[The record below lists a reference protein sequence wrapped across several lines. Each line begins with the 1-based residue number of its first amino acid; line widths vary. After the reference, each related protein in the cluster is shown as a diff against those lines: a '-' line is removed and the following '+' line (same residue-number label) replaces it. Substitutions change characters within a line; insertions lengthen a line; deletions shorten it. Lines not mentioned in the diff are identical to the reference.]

1 MPNKRYNK
9 QILKMADGGSISP
22 KDIEKM
28 TEKAKPAADR
38 AFNILRE
45 FREFRDKKKKP
56 KSIKENRENRAPK
69 KKDKPKPVI
78 KSVKKKTDE
87 QKIAE
92 HIALNGVTTERKGK
106 AKYYDGVKW
115 CDYDNDIIGKKEIGS
130 KVKQPLNDL
139 TYNVLIHFLN
149 QDWLS
154 CRQITEAQFGKEN
167 FDNTLD
173 KEVRIEIYKLEDRK
187 FIDKKIEGTNRH
199 FYKLNKLG
207 YNHLVKKSGG
217 R

>member
-1 MPNKRYNK
+1 M
-9 QILKMADGGSISP
+9 IP
-22 KDIEKM
+22 KDLMNAIKVFENYGFDISNTKKAVLKKAEIEL
-28 TEKAKPAADR
+28 
-38 AFNILRE
+38 NGL
-45 FREFRDKKKKP
+45 
-56 KSIKENRENRAPK
+56 SK

-92 HIALNGVTTERKGK
+92 HIALNGVTTERKGP
-106 AKYYDGVKW
+106 AKYWNGVKW
-115 CDYDNDIIGKKEIGS
+115 CDYDNDILGKKEIGS
-130 KVKQPLNDL
+130 KVKHPLNDL

>member
-1 MPNKRYNK
+1 M
-9 QILKMADGGSISP
+9 IP
-22 KDIEKM
+22 KDLMNAIKVFENYGFDISNTKKAVLKKAEIEL
-28 TEKAKPAADR
+28 
-38 AFNILRE
+38 NGL
-45 FREFRDKKKKP
+45 
-56 KSIKENRENRAPK
+56 SK

-187 FIDKKIEGTNRH
+187 FIDKSIEHSNRH
-199 FYKLNKLG
+199 YYKLNKLG
-207 YNHLVKKSGG
+207 LEFINRKTGG